1 MKNKKPIIY
10 GLIGAGVAYLLLL
23 LATVAL
29 GSSAEIII
37 RSPIEIRP
45 KVISPTVR
53 SELERKILEAE
64 LRRQIEEEL
73 KNSKETSLEPAREV
87 FGAEKGNDTIEEKI
101 RAVFGKD
108 GDMAVKVAF
117 CESSLNPLVT
127 HKTSSAK
134 GLFQIIDPT
143 WKHFDCVGS
152 PFNPDDNIRCA
163 KKIFDKCGWDSTAS
177 WLASR
182 RCWEGK

>member
-10 GLIGAGVAYLLLL
+10 GLIGAGVAYLSLL
-23 LATVAL
+23 LATIL
-29 GSSAEIII
+29 LKGSVEVVI
-37 RSPIEIRP
+37 RSPIEIRR
-45 KVISPTVR
+45 KVISPRVR
-53 SELERKILEAE
+53 QELERKLLEVE
-64 LRRQIEEEL
+64 IRKQIEEEL
-73 KNSKETSLEPAREV
+73 KNSRETSLEPAREV
-87 FGAEKGNDTIEEKI
+87 FGAGNLIEEKI

-108 GDMAVKVAF
+108 GEMAVKVAF

-134 GLFQIIDPT
+134 GLFQIINST

-152 PFNPDDNIRCA
+152 PLNPNDNIRCA
-163 KKIFDKCGWDSTAS
+163 KKIFDKYGWGSTAS